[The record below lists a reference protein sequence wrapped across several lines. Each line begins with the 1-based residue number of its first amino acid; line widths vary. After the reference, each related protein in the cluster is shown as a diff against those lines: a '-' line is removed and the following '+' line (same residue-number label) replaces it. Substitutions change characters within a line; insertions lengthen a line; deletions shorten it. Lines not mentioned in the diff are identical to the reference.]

1 MTAIEFD
8 GQVAVVTGAGQGLGR
23 AYSLELARRGARVV
37 VNDLQREKADE
48 VVSEIAAV
56 GGEAVASYDS
66 VAGLE
71 GAKAMVAVA
80 LERYGRVDALVNNA
94 GVMRNGLIEDLSP
107 EQLQIVLDVNLSG
120 PFFAT
125 QAAWPSMR
133 SQGYG
138 RIVMTCSS
146 GGLFAMQGES
156 NYAASKAGVYGLCKA
171 LASEGAPHGVL
182 VNALLPMAQTTLSAD
197 DPVPGHAERYPAWVR
212 TALQQRRTTGVV
224 APFVAYL
231 SSAQCKLSG
240 EAFSVGFGRFA
251 RVFVGETRGWSAGEI
266 GEVSAEEAAAH
277 LGEIRSLDGFGVPAD
292 IYEQVE
298 FIARAMGVE
307 APDASAAGGA

>member
-48 VVSEIAAV
+48 VVSEIAAA
-56 GGEAVASYDS
+56 GGEAAASYDS
-66 VAGLE
+66 VASLE

-171 LASEGAPHGVL
+171 LASEGAPHGIL

-231 SSAQCKLSG
+231 SSTQCKLSG

-266 GEVSAEEAAAH
+266 GEVSAEQAAAH